1 MELAQIYE
9 MLNGVEGGA
18 DAIASLKKEFTTLRN
33 EAKENRIS
41 KEEILKALNLQ
52 NGEAGKQQAETLSA
66 LAERLRQT
74 NTTPADM
81 LSKMNALEKSITDLT
96 AKYEARTK
104 EAEAE
109 KQKRIATATRSQ
121 LISALSKGN
130 AVNPEQYATLPA
142 LTGAI
147 VVGDNDTLGFKSG
160 DKTVSIS
167 DGVNAWLK
175 DNAWAV
181 KSTSQGGAG
190 SHGPLGNAGKHFSM
204 EDIRNM
210 SREEINKNWETIKKG
225 VTE

>member
-18 DAIASLKKEFTTLRN
+18 DAVASLKKEFTTLRN

-66 LAERLRQT
+66 LAERLRQA

-121 LISALSKGN
+121 LINALSKGN

-147 VVGDNDTLGFKSG
+147 VAK
-160 DKTVSIS
+160 
-167 DGVNAWLK
+167 
-175 DNAWAV
+175 
-181 KSTSQGGAG
+181 
-190 SHGPLGNAGKHFSM
+190 
-204 EDIRNM
+204 
-210 SREEINKNWETIKKG
+210 
-225 VTE
+225 

>member
-18 DAIASLKKEFTTLRN
+18 DAVASLKKEFTTLRN

-41 KEEILKALNLQ
+41 
-52 NGEAGKQQAETLSA
+52 
-66 LAERLRQT
+66 
-74 NTTPADM
+74 
-81 LSKMNALEKSITDLT
+81 
-96 AKYEARTK
+96 K

-175 DNAWAV
+175 ANAWAV

-204 EDIRNM
+204 EDIRKI

>member
-18 DAIASLKKEFTTLRN
+18 DAVASLKKEFTTLRN

-66 LAERLRQT
+66 LAERLRQA

-109 KQKRIATATRSQ
+109 KHKRIATATRSQ

-147 VVGDNDTLGFKSG
+147 VVGDDDTLGFKSG
-160 DKTVSIS
+160 DKTVSIA

-175 DNAWAV
+175 ARVHLRAVPDRMDHWGMPVSISAWRTLERCPV
-181 KSTSQGGAG
+181 KKLTRI
-190 SHGPLGNAGKHFSM
+190 GKQL
-204 EDIRNM
+204 
-210 SREEINKNWETIKKG
+210 KK
-225 VTE
+225 E

>member
-1 MELAQIYE
+1 
-9 MLNGVEGGA
+9 
-18 DAIASLKKEFTTLRN
+18 
-33 EAKENRIS
+33 
-41 KEEILKALNLQ
+41 
-52 NGEAGKQQAETLSA
+52 
-66 LAERLRQT
+66 
-74 NTTPADM
+74 M

-147 VVGDNDTLGFKSG
+147 VVGDDDTLGFKSG

-175 DNAWAV
+175 ANAWAV

-204 EDIRNM
+204 EDIRKM

>member
-1 MELAQIYE
+1 
-9 MLNGVEGGA
+9 
-18 DAIASLKKEFTTLRN
+18 
-33 EAKENRIS
+33 
-41 KEEILKALNLQ
+41 
-52 NGEAGKQQAETLSA
+52 
-66 LAERLRQT
+66 
-74 NTTPADM
+74 M
-81 LSKMNALEKSITDLT
+81 LSKMNALEKSITELT

-147 VVGDNDTLGFKSG
+147 VVGDDDTLGFKSG

-175 DNAWAV
+175 ANAWAV
-181 KSTSQGGAG
+181 RVHLRAVPDRMARWEMPASISAWRTLETCPVKKLTRI
-190 SHGPLGNAGKHFSM
+190 GKQL
-204 EDIRNM
+204 
-210 SREEINKNWETIKKG
+210 KK
-225 VTE
+225 E

>member
-18 DAIASLKKEFTTLRN
+18 DAVASLKKEFTTLRN

-142 LTGAI
+142 LNGAI
-147 VVGDNDTLGFKSG
+147 VVGDDDTLGFKSG

-175 DNAWAV
+175 ANAWAV

-204 EDIRNM
+204 EDIRKM